1 MKTENIGKTGLP
13 ESPLFPPRYANRFT
27 IIELLIVISIIAI
40 LAGLLLPVLNSAR
53 EKGKTIACTGNLR
66 QLGFLCQQYSL
77 ENNEQEIPCV
87 SGSSSSDS
95 VWNFPGVYFYQTMKT
110 DHRMFFCPGINS
122 HDPVRFKLDTANNIR
137 NTVQWYMEYGMNYRM
152 NSLSREAIQSNPGTY
167 DPRSP
172 LVSSRK
178 AGSIKS
184 PSIRI
189 RYIDA
194 WNNNPFD
201 RLAGC
206 YYVDCYL
213 YSSTSS
219 GRPANRHAAKANVL
233 FLDGHTGNSPMF
245 DSDLVTEH
253 PWFKISWS
261 GTDSD
266 RRWIS
271 YY

>member
-27 IIELLIVISIIAI
+27 LIELLMVISIIAI

-110 DHRMFFCPGINS
+110 DHRMFFCPGMNS

-152 NSLSREAIQSNPGTY
+152 NSLSR
-167 DPRSP
+167 R
-172 LVSSRK
+172 SSRIPGPTIRGLRWSVPEK
-178 AGSIKS
+178 REVSNLLPSGYAISTHGTTIRSTGLRDVIMWTVTFTAAHHRDVRRTVMRQRQMCCFSTVTQETPQCSI
-184 PSIRI
+184 PT
-189 RYIDA
+189 
-194 WNNNPFD
+194 
-201 RLAGC
+201 L
-206 YYVDCYL
+206 
-213 YSSTSS
+213 
-219 GRPANRHAAKANVL
+219 
-233 FLDGHTGNSPMF
+233 
-245 DSDLVTEH
+245 
-253 PWFKISWS
+253 
-261 GTDSD
+261 
-266 RRWIS
+266 
-271 YY
+271 

>member
-1 MKTENIGKTGLP
+1 M
-13 ESPLFPPRYANRFT
+13 RDRFT
-27 IIELLIVISIIAI
+27 LLELLITISIIAI
-40 LAGLLLPVLNSAR
+40 LASLLLPVLNSAR
-53 EKGKTIACTGNLR
+53 EKGWTIACTGILR
-66 QLGFLCQQYSL
+66 QLGVLCQQYSL

-110 DHRMFFCPGINS
+110 DHRMFFCPGMSS
-122 HDPVRFKLDTANNIR
+122 HDPTHFKLDSAGGIR

-152 NSLSREAIQSNPGTY
+152 NSLSREAIQSSTGTY

-178 AGSIKS
+178 SGSIKS
-184 PSIRI
+184 PSIRV
-189 RYIDA
+189 RYIDT
-194 WNNNPFD
+194 WNNDPFD
-201 RLAGC
+201 RLLGC
-206 YYVDCYL
+206 YYVDCYS
-213 YSSTSS
+213 YTATSS

-233 FLDGHTGNSPMF
+233 FLDGHTGSSPIF
-245 DSDLVTEH
+245 SSDFISEH
-253 PWFKISWS
+253 HWFKITWS
-261 GTDSD
+261 GSDAD